1 MINQTTLQQYMNK
14 RVKKWI
20 KRVLLCIVGLFMAL
34 VLLLVALEWLIP
46 EEYGDRFASWV
57 AENVFS
63 IVDDEKAYQDYVL
76 VMDQYGDQNY
86 DRALYLCDSLE
97 GRTTMPQIR
106 LDQARGAIY
115 DAKEQYKLAEFYY
128 RKSMEEYSGTTAD
141 LPFYSQS
148 AHFLSNLL
156 YTKNDYEGALKVL
169 MPVIAHVK
177 EHEDYMFM
185 PDEELPRLYFDMG
198 KNLVALGRY
207 EEGEQQYLEA
217 IEAYQRNKSRYDLDI
232 SGVDFAND
240 TAFYALKQTFSLI
253 ASASYLDK
261 GLYEQASSW
270 LEKSKENLR
279 FLQEHCDTTK
289 YAVAYRLFR
298 QQLTEARLLA
308 HQGKSEEAEKMFR
321 QCLDADLD
329 LKGSGVIKREMARYL
344 LDTHQWQE
352 AIDWYQKSDSI
363 YATQPTLDDI
373 TQMLVPQYN
382 AWRHM
387 GNNQKAMVMA
397 DSITSVIDSAV
408 VRWRNS
414 DAMELATI
422 YDTQGKE
429 AQIAQKQAAL
439 TRLWWIGTMIVL
451 GLVILSFII
460 YTIYRRR
467 ITKMQAVQERIES
480 ELRIARDIQMSMVP
494 SVFPEREGLDMYA
507 SMTPAKEVGGDLY
520 GYLLMGDKLYLA
532 VGDVSGK
539 GVPASLF
546 MAQATRLFLTLA
558 KQGMM
563 PAEICTRIN
572 DALSGDD
579 NENGM
584 FVTFW
589 LGLVDLKTGHLSFCN
604 AGHNPPVIGG
614 GEHQGEFLDMKPNV
628 PIGLWPGLEFE
639 GEEIDSIK
647 GRPLFIYTDGLNEAE
662 NPQQKQFGEDRLLE
676 FLRHTPFDSTRQ
688 VIEALKAEVK
698 THRNGAEPNDDLT
711 MMCLR
716 VDDHYR
722 YER

>member
-1 MINQTTLQQYMNK
+1 MNK

-20 KRVLLCIVGLFMAL
+20 KRVLLWGIALPVAL
-34 VLLLVALEWLIP
+34 VIALYVAIDCLP
-46 EEYGDRFASWV
+46 DEYGDRAANWCLSLF
-57 AENVFS
+57 
-63 IVDDEKAYQDYVL
+63 IPIQDYEAASKDADL
-76 VMDQYGDQNY
+76 IFDQIKQKNY
-86 DRALYLCDSLE
+86 EAALTLCDSLE
-97 GRTTMPQIR
+97 GRSKLPATTLNDIR
-106 LDQARGAIY
+106 AGIY
-115 DAKEQYKLAEFYY
+115 IQQKQDKVGEFYF
-128 RKSMEEYSGTTAD
+128 RKVLESFTGDDYELLDYATAG
-141 LPFYSQS
+141 Y
-148 AHFLSNLL
+148 HLSILL
-156 YTKNDYEGALKVL
+156 NAKNDYEGALKVL
-169 MPVIAHVK
+169 MPVIATTK
-177 EHEDYMFM
+177 EHEANILM
-185 PDEELPRLYFDMG
+185 PYDKVSTLLVAMG
-198 KNLVALGRY
+198 KNLVALGRFD
-207 EEGEQQYLEA
+207 EGEHQFQEA
-217 IEAYQRNKSRYDLDI
+217 IEAYKRNASRYVKYDI
-232 SGVDFAND
+232 TASVDFTND
-240 TAFYALKQTFSLI
+240 TTYYDVRQGVAAA
-253 ASASYLDK
+253 ASQAYLNK
-261 GLYEQASSW
+261 GLYERAATW
-270 LEKSKENLR
+270 LEVSKEALSYI
-279 FLQEHCDTTK
+279 QEHCDLARYNFDT
-289 YAVAYRLFR
+289 RLFR

-308 HQGKSEEAEKMFR
+308 HQGKLEEAEKVFR
-321 QCLDADLD
+321 QCYDCSRDM
-329 LKGSGVIKREMARYL
+329 SEVVKRECAHYL
-344 LDTHQWQE
+344 LETHQWQE
-352 AIDWYQKSDSI
+352 AIDLYHRSDSSDTDS
-363 YATQPTLDDI
+363 TQMTLDGI
-373 TQMLVPQYN
+373 TQTLVPQYQ
-382 AWRHM
+382 AWRSM

-397 DSITSVIDSAV
+397 DSITSVLDSAI

-439 TRLWWIGTMIVL
+439 TRLWWIATMVVL

-494 SVFPEREGLDMYA
+494 SLFPEREGLDMFA
-507 SMTPAKEVGGDLY
+507 LMTPAKEVGGDLY
-520 GYLLMGDKLYLA
+520 GYLLMGDKLYFA

-589 LGLVDLKTGHLSFCN
+589 LGLLDLTTGHLDFCN

-614 GEHQGEFLDMKPNV
+614 DEHHGEFLDMIPNA
-628 PIGLWPGLEFE
+628 PIGLWPGLEYE

-662 NPQQKQFGEDRLLE
+662 NLQQEQFGDDRLLD
-676 FLRHTPFDSTRQ
+676 FLRNTHFDTAQQ
-688 VIEALKAEVK
+688 VIEALKAEVE

-711 MMCLR
+711 MMCLK
-716 VDDHYR
+716 V
-722 YER
+722 ETL